1 MIEKAEMEIASM
13 TSAMFVV
20 TQENWDAMQ
29 SRTINVIFC
38 DNVKFFSCENLAI
51 SFR

>member
-1 MIEKAEMEIASM
+1 MIEKAEMEIESM
-13 TSAMFVV
+13 TFAMFV
-20 TQENWDAMQ
+20 TQENWDTMQ

-38 DNVKFFSCENLAI
+38 DNVKFFRSENFAI